1 MAVEGHDEALKEL
14 GRRLALRR
22 KESGLDIETLGVR
35 TAVAPRLIQDFERGQ
50 GALGVGALTRLAT
63 ALGVAPTAFLHT
75 SAPQERAPVE
85 PGVLLKGRSVSATL
99 SSRDREA
106 LARGL
111 QQAQAF
117 SRLGELLRVER
128 LTEGFHPR
136 AAPVKN
142 AHRAGYATALQVRAW
157 LPEREG
163 ALRGLS
169 RLMENRFDILV
180 LRHAF
185 EHPAVLGA
193 SCRSGKARLV
203 VISARIEREPV
214 YRFVLAHELAHQL
227 LELSDNGITTDEGRF
242 ETSGFWM
249 ENPPEEKRA
258 NAFAA
263 MLLAPEEAVRKEL
276 GLPRAEGY
284 GLTEA
289 RSLVTKARTV
299 FGLSFPAMAWHLYN
313 LRYFRSVETVEALL
327 TAQDEAALTGFE
339 EDSRFNGLERR
350 VLEARS
356 REVISA
362 SRARELL
369 GGCLEELSLHE
380 ALRGGHGHPGQH
392 PAGGPRGNPGKPGS
406 APRRHH

>member
-1 MAVEGHDEALKEL
+1 L
-14 GRRLALRR
+14 
-22 KESGLDIETLGVR
+22 
-35 TAVAPRLIQDFERGQ
+35 
-50 GALGVGALTRLAT
+50 
-63 ALGVAPTAFLHT
+63 
-75 SAPQERAPVE
+75 
-85 PGVLLKGRSVSATL
+85 
-99 SSRDREA
+99 
-106 LARGL
+106 
-111 QQAQAF
+111 
-117 SRLGELLRVER
+117 
-128 LTEGFHPR
+128 
-136 AAPVKN
+136 
-142 AHRAGYATALQVRAW
+142 
-157 LPEREG
+157 LPERQG
-163 ALRGLS
+163 PLRGLGC
-169 RLMENRFDILV
+169 LVEGRFDILV

-185 EHPAVLGA
+185 EHPSVLGA
-193 SCRSGKARLV
+193 SCRSGRARLV

-227 LELSDNGITTDEGRF
+227 LDLSDSGITTDEGRF

-289 RSLVTKARTV
+289 RSLVTKARTA

-327 TAQDEAALTGFE
+327 TASDEAALTGFE

-350 VLEARS
+350 VLEAHS

-369 GGCLEELSLHE
+369 GGSLEELSLHE
-380 ALRGGHGHPGQH
+380 AVGAVRSPPEYQ
-392 PAGGPRGNPGKPGS
+392 PA
-406 APRRHH
+406 